1 MLAGLAAIGVGTGS
15 RPAVAV
21 PTAVAVLVIGPLSFV
36 GLMAPHLA
44 ALTGFRRP
52 VLQIFAA
59 AIYGA
64 LMLTIADWA
73 GRTIIFPW
81 QVPAGLLTALVGGPF
96 FLFMM
101 ARAPRSSER
110 V

>member
-1 MLAGLAAIGVGTGS
+1 
-15 RPAVAV
+15 
-21 PTAVAVLVIGPLSFV
+21 
-36 GLMAPHLA
+36 
-44 ALTGFRRP
+44 
-52 VLQIFAA
+52 
-59 AIYGA
+59 
-64 LMLTIADWA
+64 MLTVADWA